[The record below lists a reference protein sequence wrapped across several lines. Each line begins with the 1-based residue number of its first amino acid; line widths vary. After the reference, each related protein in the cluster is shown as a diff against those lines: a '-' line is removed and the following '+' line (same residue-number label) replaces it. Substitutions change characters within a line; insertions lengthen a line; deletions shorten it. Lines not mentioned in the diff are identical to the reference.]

1 MSPKLNKVMS
11 STDINN
17 GGLKGNKN
25 SLMANLV
32 AQSKLKTVL
41 TKKNR
46 KMRTSRFNKRKSC
59 GAFDEQKF
67 QTQRETNG
75 YNFRDEELNED

>member
-17 GGLKGNKN
+17 GGSKSKKN

-46 KMRTSRFNKRKSC
+46 KLKSSRLSSSIRLNSKRKSC
-59 GAFDEQKF
+59 GTFDEQKF
-67 QTQRETNG
+67 
-75 YNFRDEELNED
+75 

>member
-17 GGLKGNKN
+17 AGSKSKKN

-41 TKKNR
+41 FKKNR
-46 KMRTSRFNKRKSC
+46 KLKSSRLSSSIRLNSKRKSC
-59 GAFDEQKF
+59 GTFDEQKF
-67 QTQRETNG
+67 
-75 YNFRDEELNED
+75 